1 MIHTSPALGIVD
13 PAQLAA
19 ISQRASRLGATDV
32 YLDPDP
38 SDPEGMLARY
48 TRRRPFERIRR
59 ITGYLVG
66 DVSRFNDAK
75 RAELRD
81 RVTHT

>member
-1 MIHTSPALGIVD
+1 MIHTSTALGTIA
-13 PAQLAA
+13 PQQLAA
-19 ISQRASRLGATDV
+19 IAQRAARLGATDV

-38 SDPEGMLARY
+38 DDPQEMLARY

-66 DVSRFNDAK
+66 DTARWNSAK
-75 RAELRD
+75 LAELHD
-81 RVTHT
+81 RVTHA

>member
-1 MIHTSPALGIVD
+1 MIHTSPALGARD

-38 SDPEGMLARY
+38 DDPQGILARY

-66 DVSRFNDAK
+66 DTSRWNSAK
-75 RAELRD
+75 LAELRD
-81 RVTHT
+81 RVTHA

>member
-1 MIHTSPALGIVD
+1 MIHTSPALGALD

-19 ISQRASRLGATDV
+19 ISQRASLLGATDV

-38 SDPEGMLARY
+38 ADPDGILARY

-66 DVSRFNDAK
+66 DTARWNSAK
-75 RAELRD
+75 LAELRD
-81 RVTHT
+81 RVTHA